1 MSTKKQILYSIV
13 ILILAGAG
21 VGFYT
26 AWAAPAEQSGGM
38 EGHNHAAMGGGGE
51 GDQLNPVQLTDRE
64 ARTIGVTFA
73 TVERKAL
80 DRQVRTVGNVEY
92 DETRL
97 ATVNPK
103 IDGWVERLYVDFTGA
118 PVRRG
123 QPLME
128 VYSPKL
134 VTAQEELIL
143 ARRLV
148 DQAIGERAQRSANDL
163 LESARRRLAY
173 WDIPEAEIQRIEEAG
188 APSKTLTLRAP
199 AGGIVVEKNVVEGER
214 IMPGMDVFRIADLS
228 TVWVEGEV
236 FEKDLS
242 LATEGQTVEV
252 TFQAYPGEVF
262 DGTITYVYPTV
273 DVDSRTGRVR
283 VELANPGLRLRPGM
297 YANINLA
304 VQGHH
309 QGLVVPR
316 TAVLHTGERAVVF
329 VGHGDGRLVPH
340 EVTTGLVAG
349 REIEILDGLQ
359 EGQRVVS
366 SASFLIDAESN
377 LGASMADMEG
387 MEGMDNG
394 DSMEGM
400 DHSGH
405 DMGTMDSGTESM
417 EEMDH
422 SEHDMS
428 DEGMDPSSQEMDAG
442 GSMDDMD
449 HSGHE

>member
-1 MSTKKQILYSIV
+1 MSTRKQIVYSIV
-13 ILILAGAG
+13 ILVVAGAG
-21 VGFYT
+21 LGFYS
-26 AWAAPAEQSGGM
+26 AWASPADQSGGM
-38 EGHNHAAMGGGGE
+38 EGHNHAAMGGGE
-51 GDQLNPVQLTDRE
+51 GDALNPVQLSERE

-80 DRQVRTVGNVEY
+80 DRRVRTVGNVEY

-97 ATVNPK
+97 SNVNPK
-103 IDGWVERLYVDFTGA
+103 IEGWVERLYIDFTGA

-123 QPLME
+123 EPLME

-143 ARRLV
+143 AVRL
-148 DQAIGERAQRSANDL
+148 ASEAEGERAQKNAQDL

-173 WDIPEAEIQRIEEAG
+173 WDIPEAEIERIEAAD
-188 APSKTLTLRAP
+188 APSRTLTLRAP
-199 AGGIVVEKNVVEGER
+199 ASGIVVEKNVVEGGR

-242 LATEGQTVEV
+242 LATEGQEARV

-262 DGTITYVYPTV
+262 EGVITYVYPTV
-273 DVDSRTGRVR
+273 DVDSRTGRIR
-283 VELANPGLRLRPGM
+283 VELENPGLRLRPGM
-297 YANINLA
+297 YANIDLEVEDHHEGLA
-304 VQGHH
+304 
-309 QGLVVPR
+309 VPR

-329 VGHGDGRLVPH
+329 VRHGDSGRLVPH

-349 REIEILDGLQ
+349 SEIEILAGLE
-359 EGQRVVS
+359 EGMRVVS

-377 LGASMADMEG
+377 LGASMADMEE
-387 MEGMDNG
+387 ME
-394 DSMEGM
+394 SESTEGM

-405 DMGTMDSGTESM
+405 DMGTTDTGSESM
-417 EEMDH
+417 
-422 SEHDMS
+422 
-428 DEGMDPSSQEMDAG
+428 DEMDPSGQDTQG
-442 GSMDDMD
+442 GAMEGDSAVMD

>member
-1 MSTKKQILYSIV
+1 MSTKKQVLYSIV
-13 ILILAGAG
+13 ILVLAGAG
-21 VGFYT
+21 LGLYS
-26 AWAAPAEQSGGM
+26 AWAAPAQQSGGM
-38 EGHNHAAMGGGGE
+38 EGHNHAAMGGGE
-51 GDQLNPVQLTDRE
+51 GDELNPVQLSEGE

-80 DRQVRTVGNVEY
+80 DRRVRTVGNVEY

-97 ATVNPK
+97 TTVNPK
-103 IDGWVERLYVDFTGA
+103 IEGWVERLYVDFTGA
-118 PVRRG
+118 PVRAG
-123 QPLME
+123 APLME

-148 DQAIGERAQRSANDL
+148 DEAGGERAQKNANDL

-173 WDIPEAEIQRIEEAG
+173 WDIPESEIQRIEQAD

-242 LATEGQTVEV
+242 LATEGQRVEV

-262 DGTITYVYPTV
+262 EGAITYVYPTV
-273 DVDSRTGRVR
+273 DVESRTGRVR
-283 VELANPGLRLRPGM
+283 VELENPGLRLRPGM
-297 YANINLA
+297 YANIDLT
-304 VQGHH
+304 VEGHH

-329 VGHGDGRLVPH
+329 VRHGDAGRLVPH
-340 EVTTGLVAG
+340 VVTTGLVAG
-349 REIEILDGLQ
+349 SEVEILDGLQ

-377 LGASMADMEG
+377 LGASMADMEEMG
-387 MEGMDNG
+387 DGESMEEMDHSG
-394 DSMEGM
+394 HDMGTMDTGSESMEGM

-405 DMGTMDSGTESM
+405 DMEGEDMQGGGT
-417 EEMDH
+417 
-422 SEHDMS
+422 
-428 DEGMDPSSQEMDAG
+428 QEDGEA
-442 GSMDDMD
+442 MD

>member
-1 MSTKKQILYSIV
+1 
-13 ILILAGAG
+13 
-21 VGFYT
+21 
-26 AWAAPAEQSGGM
+26 M
-38 EGHNHAAMGGGGE
+38 EGHNHAAMGGGE
-51 GDQLNPVQLTDRE
+51 GDQLNPVRLTEGE

-73 TVERKAL
+73 TVERKPL
-80 DRQVRTVGNVEY
+80 DRRVRTVGTVEY

-97 ATVNPK
+97 ANLNPK
-103 IDGWVERLYVDFTGA
+103 IEGWVERLYVDFTGA
-118 PVRRG
+118 PVRQG

-143 ARRLV
+143 ARRLA
-148 DQAIGERAQRSANDL
+148 DEAGGERAQRNAQDL

-173 WDIPEAEIQRIEEAG
+173 WDIPEAEIERIEAAD

-199 AGGIVVEKNVVEGER
+199 ASGIVVEKNVVEGGR
-214 IMPGMDVFRIADLS
+214 IMPGMDVFEIADLS

-242 LATEGQTVEV
+242 LATEGQAVEV

-262 DGTITYVYPTV
+262 EGVITYVYPTV
-273 DVDSRTGRVR
+273 DVESRTGRVR
-283 VELANPGLRLRPGM
+283 VELENPGLRLRPGM
-297 YANINLA
+297 YANIDLE
-304 VQGHH
+304 VEGHH
-309 QGLVVPR
+309 QGLAVPR

-329 VGHGDGRLVPH
+329 VRHADGRLVPH

-349 REIEILDGLQ
+349 TEIEILDGLQ

-377 LGASMADMEG
+377 LGASMADMEA
-387 MEGMDNG
+387 MEGG
-394 DSMEGM
+394 ESMEGM
-400 DHSGH
+400 DHSGA
-405 DMGTMDSGTESM
+405 DMGTMDTGSESM
-417 EEMDH
+417 DEMDH
-422 SEHDMS
+422 SGNDM
-428 DEGMDPSSQEMDAG
+428 EGGDMQDDAG
-442 GSMDDMD
+442 AMD

>member
-13 ILILAGAG
+13 ILVLASVG
-21 VGFYT
+21 VGFYS
-26 AWAAPAEQSGGM
+26 AWGAPAEVTGGT
-38 EGHNHAAMGGGGE
+38 EGHNHAAMGGGE
-51 GDQLNPVQLTDRE
+51 GDALNPVRLSDRE

-80 DRQVRTVGNVEY
+80 DRRVRTVGNVEY

-97 ATVNPK
+97 TTLNPK
-103 IDGWVERLYVDFTGA
+103 IEGWVERLHVDFTGA

-123 QPLME
+123 EPLME

-148 DQAIGERAQRSANDL
+148 DEATGERAQRSANEL

-173 WDIPEAEIQRIEEAG
+173 WDIPDAEIQRIEEAG
-188 APSKTLTLRAP
+188 EPSKTLTLRAP
-199 AGGIVVEKNVVEGER
+199 ASGIVVAKNVVEGER
-214 IMPGMDVFRIADLS
+214 IMPGMEVFRIADLS

-242 LATEGQTVEV
+242 LATNGQVVEV

-262 DGTITYVYPTV
+262 GGTITYVYPTV
-273 DVDSRTGRVR
+273 NVDSRTGRVR

-297 YANINLA
+297 YANIDIE
-304 VQGHH
+304 VEGHH
-309 QGLVVPR
+309 EGLVVPR
-316 TAVLHTGERAVVF
+316 TAVLHTGERSVVF
-329 VGHGDGRLVPH
+329 VRHADGRLVPH
-340 EVTTGLVAG
+340 EITTGLVAG
-349 REIEILDGLQ
+349 REVEVLAGL
-359 EGQRVVS
+359 EAGQRVVS

-387 MEGMDNG
+387 LEGAASG
-394 DSMEGM
+394 DTI

-405 DMGTMDSGTESM
+405 DMGSTDTGARPMESM
-417 EEMDH
+417 E
-422 SEHDMS
+422 
-428 DEGMDPSSQEMDAG
+428 PMDA
-442 GSMDDMD
+442 DTND
-449 HSGHE
+449 HSGHQ